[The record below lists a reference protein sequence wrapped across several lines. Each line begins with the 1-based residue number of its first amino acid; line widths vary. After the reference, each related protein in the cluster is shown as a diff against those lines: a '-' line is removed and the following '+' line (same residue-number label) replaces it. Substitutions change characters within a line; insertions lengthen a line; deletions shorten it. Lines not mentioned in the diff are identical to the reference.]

1 MAFMNG
7 YEETEDGF
15 KEINEFEKE
24 ECHKND
30 IFKVK
35 LFSRECK
42 KAAEDIGVKHTLNVG
57 GYTSGPLLE
66 DKKTLNSAIL
76 KKRL

>member
-7 YEETEDGF
+7 YEQTEDGF
-15 KEINEFEKE
+15 KEINQFEKE
-24 ECHKND
+24 ECHKNE

-42 KAAEDIGVKHTLNVG
+42 KAAETLGKENLNVG
-57 GYTSGPLLE
+57 AYTSGLIP
-66 DKKTLNSAIL
+66 DAKKILSSSAL